1 VLSCLSERFRAMLTS
16 GFSESSAKEIELPA
30 PRPGDGLG
38 GVRHAVFVKMLE
50 YLYTGQVPG
59 PWGGFDVPARSGS
72 GGGFGGGSNDK
83 SGGGCARLPSD
94 CSLAALGDAFAR
106 AKDDAIRNGP
116 LGERIAEVTELLEM
130 ADQFML
136 DHLKQVCEVPL
147 CQAVRD
153 ITVEELLRVAEG
165 YNALQLQAVCRHHLR
180 NAPHLQE
187 GNAANPSDG

>member
-1 VLSCLSERFRAMLTS
+1 MHGVFESCRL
-16 GFSESSAKEIELPA
+16 
-30 PRPGDGLG
+30 
-38 GVRHAVFVKMLE
+38 VYVKME
-50 YLYTGQVPG
+50 RHRNAVSE
-59 PWGGFDVPARSGS
+59 FREAARTNPKFADAHNNLGLTLLRTNRLDEALAS
-72 GGGFGGGSNDK
+72 FREA
-83 SGGGCARLPSD
+83 ARVSAAQSEADPS
-94 CSLAALGDAFAR
+94 DAFAR

-153 ITVEELLRVAEG
+153 YTVEELLRVAEG
-165 YNALQLQAVCRHHLR
+165 YNALQLQAVCRHHIR

-187 GNAANPSDG
+187 GNSANPSDG